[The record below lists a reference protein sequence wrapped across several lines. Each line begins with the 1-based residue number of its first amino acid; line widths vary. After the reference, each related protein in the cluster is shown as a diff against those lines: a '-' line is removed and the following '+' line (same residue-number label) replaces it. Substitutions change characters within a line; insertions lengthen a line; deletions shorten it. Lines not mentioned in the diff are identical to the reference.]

1 MIQGALGGLPPH
13 VQAAMAGLGIAPK
26 PGAQAPPQS
35 KPQDK
40 SQAKSKPR
48 PKPEPEPDRDEQVI
62 ELRMDKHGVWRE
74 Q

>member
-1 MIQGALGGLPPH
+1 
-13 VQAAMAGLGIAPK
+13 MAGLGIAPK